1 MIEMHLGDDPIGAE
15 DGDDSVPYPNRA
27 RELWRLASSAP
38 AMAISSLAIGF
49 ASLTV
54 VQVSTELG
62 EAVLFGSQGRNPS
75 NLTQLR
81 VSAAVRLV
89 LALVAA
95 TFAIASGMRLRATDT
110 DDEPADPLW
119 LRAVAGAGLVVAV
132 VSIIATGASL
142 IYVFH
147 VHPGAAFGG

>member
-1 MIEMHLGDDPIGAE
+1 MIEMHLGDDPIGDE

-27 RELWRLASSAP
+27 RELWHLASSAP

-62 EAVLFGSQGRNPS
+62 EAVLFGGHARNPS

-95 TFAIASGMRLRATDT
+95 TLAIASGMRLRATDT

>member
-38 AMAISSLAIGF
+38 ALAISSLVIGF
-49 ASLTV
+49 ASLTI
-54 VQVSTELG
+54 VQVSEELG
-62 EAVLFGSQGRNPS
+62 EAVLFSGQGKNPS
-75 NLTQLR
+75 DLTQLR

-95 TFAIASGMRLRATDT
+95 ALAIASGMRLRAVDT

-132 VSIIATGASL
+132 LSIIVTGASL
-142 IYVFH
+142 IYVFRI
-147 VHPGAAFGG
+147 HPGAGFGG